1 MKKIVYIIAAVLG
14 LSFANQ
20 AQVQAQVPS
29 TLRTAVSST
38 SRAAEVTPSEVITIT
53 ANLNTTLS
61 LTMDKSDVTFDFTTL
76 EDFKSGLGGYENEK
90 YASTGQVSSTSN
102 WKLSYKAQSEMT
114 HKDGD
119 AVMPLDNVGLSA
131 KFTGKNTI
139 QNNAEEAPLA
149 LSTKETVILGHDG
162 KVSNAGD
169 GEVNSFSIYWEMGTQ
184 NENMN
189 QASIFTQDLKKGSYS
204 TKVEFIATEVL

>member
-20 AQVQAQVPS
+20 AKAQV
-29 TLRTAVSST
+29 
-38 SRAAEVTPSEVITIT
+38 VTPAEVITLT

-61 LTMDKSDVTFDFTTL
+61 LTMDKSDITFDFTSL
-76 EDFKSGLGGYENEK
+76 EDFKEGLGGYENEK
-90 YASTGQVSSTSN
+90 YASEGQVSSTAN

-119 AVMPLDNVGLSA
+119 AILPLDNVGLSA
-131 KFTGKNTI
+131 KFTGENTI
-139 QNNAEEAPLA
+139 KNNAEEAPLA

-162 KVSNAGD
+162 KNSNAGD
-169 GEVNSFSIYWEMGTQ
+169 GEVNSFKIYWEMGTQ
-184 NENMN
+184 KDNMN
-189 QASIFTQDLKKGSYS
+189 QESIFTQDLKKGSYS